1 MEAVDIAFYIWC
13 AGSFIL
19 TIGVIIWIDKQ
30 LRQITFGGITVC
42 IGVQFLVLFV
52 GGRCDVVNSG
62 EMWWNVFVLGP
73 LAIYV
78 AYYPY
83 SCNTGCILAIWL
95 AWPT

>member
-19 TIGVIIWIDKQ
+19 TIGAIIWIDKQ
-30 LRQITFGGITVC
+30 IRQITLGGITVC
-42 IGVQFLVLFV
+42 ICVKFLVLFV

-62 EMWWNVFVLGP
+62 EMWGDADVLGP
-73 LAIYV
+73 PAIYV

-83 SCNTGCILAIWL
+83 MCNTACILAIWL
-95 AWPT
+95 ASLT